1 MSTVRS
7 TARRPAASRMAAA
20 LIGGLASLGLLLGC
34 SEAVSE
40 TELEPGRGEFSFDA
54 DRIQRELIQ
63 FQNRRA
69 AWAKQYAESL
79 AETNVNL
86 REHLAHKDA
95 ATR

>member
-7 TARRPAASRMAAA
+7 LARRPAVSRMATA

-34 SEAVSE
+34 SEAGTE
-40 TELEPGRGEFSFDA
+40 TESEPAGGAFSFDA
-54 DRIQRELIQ
+54 DRVERELLQ

-69 AWAKQYAESL
+69 AWAQQYAKSSKER
-79 AETNVNL
+79 NVNS
-86 REHLAHKDA
+86 REHLAHNDA

>member
-7 TARRPAASRMAAA
+7 TARRPAASRIAAA

-34 SEAVSE
+34 SEA
-40 TELEPGRGEFSFDA
+40 ELEPGRGEFSFDA
-54 DRIQRELIQ
+54 DRIERELIQ

-86 REHLAHKDA
+86 REHLAHKDT